1 MNPRPTFSTHL
12 VPLGIPGLDDV
23 LVGGIPAD
31 RVYLVE
37 GDPGAG
43 KTTLALQFLL
53 DGRERNER
61 GLYVTLSETTEELRA
76 VAQSHG
82 WDLDGIELT
91 ELATAEASL
100 SADAENTMFYP
111 SEVELSQ
118 VTERVLRDVETL
130 RPARVVFDSL
140 SELRMIAQNP
150 LRYRRQILALKQ
162 FFVGR
167 HCTVLLLDDRS
178 AGENDIQVQSIV
190 HGVISLELRTPDY
203 GVMQRRLQILK
214 LRGRAYRPGYH
225 DFVIITGGLR
235 VFPRL
240 VAAEHVARYEPSL
253 VESGLDELDALM
265 GGGMDRGTS
274 ALVVGPAGAGKSTFA
289 TQYAVEMAS
298 RGERTAMFL
307 FDESDRTLRERAEGL
322 GMPIGNLIEQGRI
335 GLRQV
340 DPGEL
345 SVGELVQLVRDE
357 VEARDARLVIIDS
370 LNGYL
375 NAIPDERF
383 LTLQLHELLSYLG
396 QRGVTSILVM
406 AQSGMVGQMVAP
418 VDASYLADSV
428 ILLRYFEAF
437 GAVRQAISVLKR
449 RGGRH
454 ERTIREFSFGPNG
467 IRIGEPLVEFQGVLT
482 GVPTYT
488 GGETP
493 LLRRKGA

>member
-76 VAQSHG
+76 VAHSHG

-178 AGENDIQVQSIV
+178 AGANDIQVQSIV

-340 DPGEL
+340 DPSEL

-454 ERTIREFSFGPNG
+454 ERTIREFSFGPSG

>member
-23 LVGGIPAD
+23 LVGGIPAV

-37 GDPGAG
+37 GDPGGG

-53 DGRERNER
+53 DGRRRNER

-178 AGENDIQVQSIV
+178 AGANDIQVQSIV

-322 GMPIGNLIEQGRI
+322 DMPIGNLIEQGRI

-454 ERTIREFSFGPNG
+454 ERTIREFSFGPSG